1 MEINTISSAEAIQKQ
16 VDIYLSQGYELKS
29 MTNTSAELIC
39 YYKWTW
45 RDTLILFCCPVGG
58 FVLPIFNANIQSCYL
73 NVYDGK
79 VIASGCTI
87 NRREEGNPNKKPFL
101 IFSTI
106 VFIIFL
112 IWFIAA
118 VLSILSVL

>member
-1 MEINTISSAEAIQKQ
+1 
-16 VDIYLSQGYELKS
+16 

-45 RDTLILFCCPVGG
+45 RDTLIFIFFFPPIGW

-101 IFSTI
+101 IITI
-106 VFIIFL
+106 IVSIIFL
-112 IWFIAA
+112 IWFIGG
-118 VLSILSVL
+118 VLSVL

>member
-1 MEINTISSAEAIQKQ
+1 MEINTISSSEAIQKQ

-45 RDTLILFCCPVGG
+45 RDTLIFIFFFLPIGW

-101 IFSTI
+101 IITI
-106 VFIIFL
+106 IVSIIFL
-112 IWFIAA
+112 IWFIGG
-118 VLSILSVL
+118 VLSVL